1 MRAALNYWKY
11 ELIRTMRDR
20 RFFLLTLGMPVIFYF
35 VFINQ
40 QGGALRIAGTFW
52 SHYFMVSMASFG
64 VVGSS
69 INTLGVRLAAERQSG
84 WVRYLRTTP
93 LSSFGY
99 ALAKILTQLTLSL
112 LIILCIFLVAHFSQ
126 NVSLSGGAWLAITLW
141 LWIGSLPFA
150 ALGVFIGL
158 TGNAAQPL
166 GTLMYLVASMLGGL
180 WTPIQVLPSVMQTI
194 AKWTIPLCP
203 PRVAHPGRPT
213 DPSVGHPCPA
223 RLDGLVSYRLCRAAT
238 QDRYKSADV
247 KRRSG

>member
-1 MRAALNYWKY
+1 MRATLTYWKY
-11 ELIRTMRDR
+11 ELIRTLRDR

-99 ALAKILTQLTLSL
+99 AIAKILTQLTLSL

-126 NVSLSGGAWLAITLW
+126 NVSLSGGEWLTITLW

-180 WTPIQVLPSVMQTI
+180 WTPIQALPSVMQTI
-194 AKWTIPLCP
+194 AKWTPTYHY
-203 PRVAHPGRPT
+203 AHPAWRILAGQSIQASDILVLLGWT
-213 DPSVGHPCPA
+213 LLFLIGSVA
-223 RLDGLVSYRLCRAAT
+223 L
-238 QDRYKSADV
+238 Q
-247 KRRSG
+247 RRIDTKVQM